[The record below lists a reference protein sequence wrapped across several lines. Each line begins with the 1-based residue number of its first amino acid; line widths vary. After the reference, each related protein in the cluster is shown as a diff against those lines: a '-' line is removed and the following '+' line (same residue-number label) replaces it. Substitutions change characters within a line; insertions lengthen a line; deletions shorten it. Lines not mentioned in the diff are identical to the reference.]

1 LTFGSLFAGIGGF
14 DLGFERAGMVCKW
27 QVEIEPYCRRVLA
40 KHWPTVHRHDDVR
53 TFPDGEPEAFKVD
66 VICGGFPC
74 QDVSLA
80 GRRAG
85 LKGERSG
92 LWSEFARII
101 RVLRPPFVVV
111 ENVPGLLAPEKEE
124 EQAAIGCVVGELA
137 ECGYDAE
144 WACIPA
150 SAFGSTQQRFRVFI
164 VAYPQGQR
172 DGFRVLPE
180 RWREEGE
187 GAGHPVGRADRLDPD
202 APVIGPPEEWFGWRA
217 EQEITAASG
226 GDCEPRIDA
235 DTDGVERGEGR
246 QGRADPFCEVR
257 EATGEDHPDAERSVG
272 GQGATEDGDEG
283 GERRAPGE
291 PDRRNSPFV
300 GSGWWGAEPEVVRMV
315 HGLPRGLVRD
325 AIRGLGNSVVPQV
338 AEWIGRR
345 ITEAARGEVA

>member
-1 LTFGSLFAGIGGF
+1 MTFGSLFAGIGGF
-14 DLGFERAGMVCKW
+14 DLGFERAGLRCKW
-27 QVEIEPYCRRVLA
+27 QVEIDPFCRRVLA
-40 KHWPTVHRHDDVR
+40 KHWPAVHRHDDVR
-53 TFPDGEPEAFKVD
+53 TFPDGDPEAFKVD

-74 QDVSLA
+74 QDISLA

-101 RVLRPPFVVV
+101 RVLRPQFVVV

-144 WACIPA
+144 WACLPA

-164 VAYPQGQR
+164 VAYSQGQR
-172 DGFRVLPE
+172 DGFRVLPKG
-180 RWREEGE
+180 WGQEGE
-187 GAGHPVGRADRLDPD
+187 GAGHPVGGAHRLDTD
-202 APVIGPPEEWFGWRA
+202 AAVVGSQEEWFGRRP
-217 EQEITAASG
+217 EEEITAACG
-226 GDCEPRIDA
+226 GDSYPRIDP
-235 DTDGVERGEGR
+235 DTDGVEWGAWR
-246 QGRADPFCEVR
+246 QGGADPFCEVR
-257 EATGEDHPDAERSVG
+257 EATGQADANVERCVG
-272 GQGATEDGDEG
+272 GQGATEGGDEG
-283 GERRAPGE
+283 GERRSPGE
-291 PDRRNSPFV
+291 PDRRDSPFV

-345 ITEAARGEVA
+345 LMEASK